1 MTKAELTNVFLVVYS
16 NDSFVVVLRAN
27 ISNGPMAREEFWLL
41 SGPRYGQGDGD
52 QLVSLYGDDG

>member
-1 MTKAELTNVFLVVYS
+1 MSFFVVYS

-27 ISNGPMAREEFWLL
+27 TSNGPMAREEFWLL